1 MDESLRGPSGLLVVE
16 GLAGMDPLK
25 VYVSASLLHGIAQR
39 LGVKGLGWSWNRRL
53 RIRKL
58 LLS

>member
-1 MDESLRGPSGLLVVE
+1 MRGPSGLLVVE

-53 RIRKL
+53 TIRKL